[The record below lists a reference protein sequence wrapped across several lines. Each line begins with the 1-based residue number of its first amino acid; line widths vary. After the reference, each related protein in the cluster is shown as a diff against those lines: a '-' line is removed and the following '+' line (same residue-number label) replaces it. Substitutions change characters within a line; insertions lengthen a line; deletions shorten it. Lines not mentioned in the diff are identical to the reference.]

1 MFHDIHITAET
12 FGNLGI
18 LAMVMGGMTIGAV
31 TMIAREIGRQRIAQ
45 NLLRERLARH
55 WATARL
61 GPPAV

>member
-1 MFHDIHITAET
+1 M
-12 FGNLGI
+12 